1 MRELRTSGSVRGAAS
16 NGRPYR
22 ERMRSG
28 RVTVSNGWTQPDRR
42 NLCSANKGPIV
53 DVRHSSFGK
62 TEIPLAGQ
70 SRFDGSQC
78 TPTFQI
84 DVRYKAAAASKEQT
98 KAAKRRLTSLC
109 PAEVASVRFQ

>member
-1 MRELRTSGSVRGAAS
+1 
-16 NGRPYR
+16 
-22 ERMRSG
+22 
-28 RVTVSNGWTQPDRR
+28 
-42 NLCSANKGPIV
+42 
-53 DVRHSSFGK
+53 
-62 TEIPLAGQ
+62 LAGQ

>member
-1 MRELRTSGSVRGAAS
+1 MSA
-16 NGRPYR
+16 
-22 ERMRSG
+22 
-28 RVTVSNGWTQPDRR
+28 PDR
-42 NLCSANKGPIV
+42 SAKKIKTSLATREPSRH

-84 DVRYKAAAASKEQT
+84 VVRYKAAAASKEQT
-98 KAAKRRLTSLC
+98 KAAKKRLTSLC
-109 PAEVASVRFQ
+109 PAEVASVKFQ

>member
-1 MRELRTSGSVRGAAS
+1 MAGMPPVFGQSDQTLPTAG
-16 NGRPYR
+16 P
-22 ERMRSG
+22 
-28 RVTVSNGWTQPDRR
+28 
-42 NLCSANKGPIV
+42 GPIV